1 MFGPIRKHALWLL
14 PVMCAALAGCDV
26 NGSALFAGAP
36 PGADGDEPT
45 AKIASTVGA
54 SVETPDCPTPDNA
67 DEFADQ
73 LLRLINI
80 KRFEVGAV
88 ELDPA
93 LSAIAESYA
102 CAMIA
107 DDFFGH
113 THPTSG
119 GIAERVSAAGYEYN
133 VVGENLAAGIWTAP
147 ETFDAWLESPT
158 HLDILI
164 DPTFANI
171 GIAVRYGGHYG
182 IYWVLIMADPA
193 D

>member
-1 MFGPIRKHALWLL
+1 MFGTIRKHASWLL
-14 PVMCAALAGCDV
+14 PVVCIALAGCDV
-26 NGSALFAGAP
+26 NGSALLAGAP
-36 PGADGDEPT
+36 PAADPDVGQDEPT
-45 AKIASTVGA
+45 AKVASST
-54 SVETPDCPTPDNA
+54 STPDCPTPDNA

-88 ELDPA
+88 ELEPA
-93 LSAIAESYA
+93 LSTIAESYA

-107 DDFFGH
+107 GDFFGH
-113 THPTSG
+113 THPTEG
-119 GIAERVSAAGYEYN
+119 GIADRVSTAGYEYS

-164 DPTFANI
+164 DPTFTNV
-171 GIAVRYGGHYG
+171 GIAIRYGGHYG
-182 IYWVLIMADPA
+182 IYCVLIMANPA

>member
-1 MFGPIRKHALWLL
+1 MFGPIRKYTLWLL
-14 PVMCAALAGCDV
+14 PAVCAALAGCDV
-26 NGSALFAGAP
+26 NGSALFAEAP
-36 PGADGDEPT
+36 PAADGDEPS
-45 AKIASTVGA
+45 ARVVLSPSA
-54 SVETPDCPTPDNA
+54 PDCPIPHNSA
-67 DEFADQ
+67 EFADQ

-113 THPTSG
+113 THPTAG

-164 DPTFANI
+164 DPTFANV
-171 GIAVRYGGHYG
+171 GIAIRHGGRYG

>member
-14 PVMCAALAGCDV
+14 LAVCAALAGCDV

-36 PGADGDEPT
+36 PADGDEPT
-45 AKIASTVGA
+45 AKVASAVLV
-54 SVETPDCPTPDNA
+54 SDCPTPDNA

-88 ELDPA
+88 ELDPD

-107 DDFFGH
+107 DGFFGH
-113 THPTSG
+113 THPTAG

-164 DPTFANI
+164 DPTFANV

-182 IYWVLIMADPA
+182 IYSVLIMADPA